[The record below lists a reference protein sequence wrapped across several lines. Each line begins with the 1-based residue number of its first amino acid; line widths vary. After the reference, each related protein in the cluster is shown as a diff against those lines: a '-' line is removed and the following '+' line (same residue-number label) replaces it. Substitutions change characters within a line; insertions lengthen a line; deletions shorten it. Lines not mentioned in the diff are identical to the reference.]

1 MYKMTYFYG
10 EGTLDAG
17 VGIVGGTNLPS
28 QVGSIS
34 AQRNVILCAGSLF
47 LTFVLNRHL
56 ALLFHSVELEQIVL
70 APKTSLAGRDAY
82 SSASRKVE

>member
-1 MYKMTYFYG
+1 MTYFYG
-10 EGTLDAG
+10 EGTLDTV
-17 VGIVGGTNLPS
+17 VGIVGTNLPS